1 MEKVI
6 KWVQGGCLMWRGGA
20 GCGRAAAH
28 DIIDISST
36 HYTVHYTLC
45 RDGRWGLLGEQ
56 ETFLGTNISD
66 NNGPILK
73 HNTDTSDLGGGIMS
87 TLTPWSPLDSS
98 ADCVRDCDLLS
109 AGTVTP
115 LRSGS
120 SGLKAWN
127 IGTMMSGLF
136 KLWENGCMQF
146 EYLIRGTLNPNL

>member
-28 DIIDISST
+28 DIIDISSA
-36 HYTVHYTLC
+36 HYTVHCTLC

-87 TLTPWSPLDSS
+87 PLTPWSPLDSS
-98 ADCVRDCDLLS
+98 
-109 AGTVTP
+109 TV
-115 LRSGS
+115 SGMVICFQ
-120 SGLKAWN
+120 LE
-127 IGTMMSGLF
+127 L
-136 KLWENGCMQF
+136 
-146 EYLIRGTLNPNL
+146 